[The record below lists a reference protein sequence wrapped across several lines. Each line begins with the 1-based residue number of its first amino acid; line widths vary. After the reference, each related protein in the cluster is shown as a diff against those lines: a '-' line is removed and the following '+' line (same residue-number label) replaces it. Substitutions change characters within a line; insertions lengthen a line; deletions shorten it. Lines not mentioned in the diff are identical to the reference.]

1 MGLSQDFHKNIK
13 EQICMQYPAR
23 PLCLESVRHDVRIC
37 SNFRVQGTLPSLISS
52 SPQEVLGLFLA
63 EALYSWLYFILPP
76 RNDKLWDERVEH
88 RPDAYRIIKK

>member
-23 PLCLESVRHDVRIC
+23 PLCLESVRHDVSIC

>member
-1 MGLSQDFHKNIK
+1 
-13 EQICMQYPAR
+13 MQYPAR
-23 PLCLESVRHDVRIC
+23 LLCLESVRHNVSIC
-37 SNFRVQGTLPSLISS
+37 SNFRVQGTSPSLISG

>member
-1 MGLSQDFHKNIK
+1 
-13 EQICMQYPAR
+13 MQYPAR
-23 PLCLESVRHDVRIC
+23 PLCLESVRRDVSIC
-37 SNFRVQGTLPSLISS
+37 SNFRVQGTSPTLISS